1 MYAKVN
7 TCSLQ
12 GLDGHLVEV
21 ETDLTQG
28 LPKLTIV
35 GLPDAAIREAGERV
49 RSAIKNSAFEYPMS
63 RITINLSPANLK
75 KDGSQMDLAIAMSI
89 LMASGHIKAQNLDQW
104 VFLGELQLNG
114 KIGPIIGA
122 LPMVISLRE
131 AGIKGCLVPKA
142 NEKECAVVAD
152 MEIFAVDSLKEVVE
166 FLNQERDLPRSYVEN
181 PLEDRRQDSLDFADI
196 RGQDQVKRAMEIAA
210 AGAHNLL
217 MIGPPGSGKSM
228 SAKRL
233 PSILPALSF
242 EEAIEVTKIYS
253 VAGLLEDKKLMTR
266 RPFRAP
272 HHTASSVALIGGGAI
287 PKPGEISLSHQGV
300 LFLDELPE
308 FQSKVLEVLRQP
320 MEDGTIHISRANA
333 SLTYPSN
340 FQLVA
345 AMNPCPCGNYKNPH
359 QACTCSM
366 SAINRYLS
374 KISHPLLD
382 RMDLHVEV
390 SPVDYKDL
398 SGKEKGESSA
408 SIRQRVEVARDRQKA
423 RYKGEAFSCN
433 AHLPDRLIPV
443 HCQLKPSSQKI
454 LELAFK
460 KYKFSGRTYN
470 KLLKLAR
477 TIADLAQRETIEDQ
491 DLLEALQF
499 RSLESKYWG

>member
-1 MYAKVN
+1 MYARLR
-7 TCSLQ
+7 TSTLQ
-12 GLDGHLVEV
+12 GLEGHLVEV
-21 ETDLTQG
+21 ETDLTRG

-35 GLPDAAIREAGERV
+35 GLPDAAIRESAERV
-49 RSAIKNSAFEYPMS
+49 RSAIKNSGFEYPMS

-75 KDGSQMDLAIAMSI
+75 KDGSQMDLAIALSI
-89 LMASGHIKAQNLDQW
+89 LVANGDLQAQALEDM
-104 VFLGELQLNG
+104 VLLGELQLNG
-114 KIGPIIGA
+114 DIAPILGA

-131 AGIKGCLVPKA
+131 AGIRTCMVPKA
-142 NEKECAVVAD
+142 NEEECAVVAD
-152 MEIFAVDSLKEVVE
+152 MDIYPVSSLREAVA
-166 FLNQERDLPRSYVEN
+166 FLRGEADLPKAYAPS
-181 PLEDRRQDSLDFADI
+181 PLKDRQAQGLDFADI

-228 SAKRL
+228 AAKRM
-233 PSILPALSF
+233 PSILPSLSF

-253 VAGLLEDKKLMTR
+253 VAGLLEDKKLMTQ

-272 HHTASSVALIGGGAI
+272 HHTASSVSLIGGGRI

-320 MEDGTIHISRANA
+320 LEDGTIHISRANA

-340 FQLVA
+340 FQLIA

-374 KISHPLLD
+374 KISSPLLD
-382 RMDLHVEV
+382 RIDIHVEV
-390 SPVDYKDL
+390 APVDYDDL
-398 SGKEKGESSA
+398 AHKEKGESSA
-408 SIRQRVEVARDRQKA
+408 DILSRVEAARAIQEDRY
-423 RYKGEAFSCN
+423 REEAFSAN
-433 AHLPDRLIPV
+433 ADLPDRLLETY
-443 HCQLKPSSQKI
+443 CALASSSQKI
-454 LELAFK
+454 MELAFK

-477 TIADLAQRETIEDQ
+477 TIADLAGREAITDT
-491 DLLEALQF
+491 DLLEAIQF
-499 RSLESKYWG
+499 RSLESKYWS